1 MCSIKDRHLHYSC
14 TQLQG
19 YSTFQEAKAAA
30 GAVAAQPSQN
40 AEMVS
45 AAPKKPN
52 AKMASAE
59 KEKER
64 Y

>member
-1 MCSIKDRHLHYSC
+1 MQLH
-14 TQLQG
+14 G

-64 Y
+64 H